1 MNPYKPW
8 ILMQGGIAC
17 LTRAAYRKHCQ
28 SMVIFGLIGRT
39 CIAAFVFE
47 IVMLKL
53 CSVVW
58 SVFSQAVGPQFDT
71 WERNVSL
78 SWFYVATSSY
88 GTATNPSTT
97 VQHQGRPSLE
107 PVPGPFMPSAPPAPI
122 ALGVQTSYLWLHLQF
137 TTSQSK
143 PTA

>member
-1 MNPYKPW
+1 
-8 ILMQGGIAC
+8 MQGGIAC

-78 SWFYVATSSY
+78 SSFYVATSSY

-107 PVPGPFMPSAPPAPI
+107 PVSGPFMPS
-122 ALGVQTSYLWLHLQF
+122 
-137 TTSQSK
+137 K